1 MGERAHHGAQVCSGT
16 NPRKCQDL
24 GDSIL
29 LILGSFILL
38 NVGINVVT
46 LLWKHLKNS
55 LRILFHHFFPKDKQP
70 SGTGS
75 HPVCM
80 RCATDPKTL
89 CSRIS
94 SRFHGRTSFLLGHHE
109 HPDSWTPD
117 TNEEK
122 VPRLWMPPPCAHV
135 GAPEV
140 PWAPWKEGMA
150 GAGEAPQASA
160 LKAQAASLSRPVS
173 SSLFLKM
180 SKVDMVPLR
189 LPQESKTKA
198 HAPTQS
204 HSHFTTNTPSHTQ
217 THSPAHIP
225 EQTHSQTQGLEP
237 TAAPTPAEAPP
248 PPPTPNPAKATAPT
262 SAQAPGHTSAS
273 TLVQDPGHNTADPI
287 PAQAPASDQSPK
299 RSHSQAHSPEHTSVQ
314 SSFRVPAKALAH
326 SQGHDPAHTSA
337 QAWTDSQA
345 PGPEHTS
352 AQAPEGTTAHS
363 QQVHTYSHTPLAAP
377 ASASALPPKL
387 APATMPVLTPPQPV
401 PVPVCGP
408 ASAPSLVMA
417 LTTTS
422 VPSPIPATAH
432 TPVLSPVPSALPA
445 FNHGLSTGHVVYD
458 ARRVKQNIF
467 HMYTP
472 QNSGCPRKD
481 LSVFSRSQ
489 DGQGLVSPGVSEQ
502 TLKPRSGDCAKPPS
516 APILGYLELGN
527 MEWKVSDDAKDKF
540 SQPKKFSYCSFQPC
554 SSERKSSQAPV
565 YPKFL
570 VYSQDA
576 ASSKPCFHSPTA
588 TQNSLSALPPPCT
601 LSLPLVPPRTY
612 VVATNHQKPSTLIQT
627 HTLFSASKL
636 PQSIPPCQFPIPP
649 LFSTTSQPL
658 VQPQQPELHEGLG
671 LIQDPGHQLTS
682 SPSKDSRVPRKPSL
696 TQNPGLHKSLS
707 LAPDPGLPKFPGLS
721 QDPYLCNNPSP
732 SQDTRLHKNPGTVQY
747 PGPQNNVG
755 PTQDAGVFRNPCLTQ
770 PSGLHK
776 NQPFTQTSD
785 LQSAGFVQDAGLYRN
800 HELNRDVIVCKSQ
813 DLSQATDLQKVP
825 DTSQVSGGYQN
836 TGNVQNPEVYR
847 SLGLTQES
855 GPQKS
860 PYLAQD
866 PEVNKSSGL
875 PQESGLLKS
884 PGLVQTSGLPKGPD
898 SGDYKNPGVTQDP
911 GVRRDPGLSEDSG
924 LRQNPGLTQVTEVD
938 RRFNLAQDPGI
949 YRSPEHSQDPNLHK
963 YPGINQEPGPQKAPA
978 LTQDPV
984 ISQIP
989 DFTQNSGLH
998 KDLSLNPDPCLHKNP
1013 RVALGAESV
1022 QVLDAHLTPK
1032 PTLPTRK
1039 SCRPEK
1045 VPQENA
1051 EQHISWT
1058 SVPINQ
1064 TPCPSKAQLVST
1076 DMQTFS
1082 EVPVL
1087 IELQPSSRRV
1097 GSQDWVYRPVDTVP
1111 SACQNYRQM
1120 SMPPKINWKSHCPG
1134 PGPRAGHV
1142 VFDARQRQL
1151 AVGRDKCEALSP
1163 RRLRQEAPS
1172 NSGRPSGSGDIR
1184 M

>member
-46 LLWKHLKNS
+46 LLWKHLKSS
-55 LRILFHHFFPKDKQP
+55 LRILFHHFFPK
-70 SGTGS
+70 
-75 HPVCM
+75 
-80 RCATDPKTL
+80 DPKTL

-94 SRFHGRTSFLLGHHE
+94 SRFHRRPSFLLGHNE

-122 VPRLWMPPPCAHV
+122 VSRFWMPPPCGHA

-140 PWAPWKEGMA
+140 PWAQWKEGMT

-160 LKAQAASLSRPVS
+160 LKAQASSLSRPVS

-217 THSPAHIP
+217 THSLAHIP
-225 EQTHSQTQGLEP
+225 EQTHSQTQGLEH
-237 TAAPTPAEAPP
+237 TAASTPAEAPP
-248 PPPTPNPAKATAPT
+248 LPPTPPP
-262 SAQAPGHTSAS
+262 PP
-273 TLVQDPGHNTADPI
+273 DPGHNTAAPI
-287 PAQAPASDQSPK
+287 PAQAPASDQSPN
-299 RSHSQAHSPEHTSVQ
+299 RSHSQAHSPAHTSVQ
-314 SSFRVPAKALAH
+314 SSFRAPAKTLAH
-326 SQGHDPAHTSA
+326 SQGHNPAHTSA

-387 APATMPVLTPPQPV
+387 APATMPIPTPPQPV
-401 PVPVCGP
+401 PVPICGP
-408 ASAPSLVMA
+408 ASAPSLVVA

-422 VPSPIPATAH
+422 VPPPIPATAH

-467 HMYTP
+467 HMCTP

-481 LSVFSRSQ
+481 LSIFSRSQ

-554 SSERKSSQAPV
+554 NSERKSSQAPV

-658 VQPQQPELHEGLG
+658 VQPQQPELHESLG
-671 LIQDPGHQLTS
+671 LIQDSGLQMTS
-682 SPSKDSRVPRKPSL
+682 
-696 TQNPGLHKSLS
+696 
-707 LAPDPGLPKFPGLS
+707 
-721 QDPYLCNNPSP
+721 SP
-732 SQDTRLHKNPGTVQY
+732 SQDTRLPKNPGAVQY
-747 PGPQNNVG
+747 PGPQNNAG

-776 NQPFTQTSD
+776 NQPFTQTSE
-785 LQSAGFVQDAGLYRN
+785 LQSAGFVQDASLYRN

-813 DLSQATDLQKVP
+813 DLSQATDLQKIP

-866 PEVNKSSGL
+866 PEVNHSSGL
-875 PQESGLLKS
+875 PQESSLKS
-884 PGLVQTSGLPKGPD
+884 PGLVQTSGLQKGPD

-924 LRQNPGLTQVTEVD
+924 LRKNPGLTQVTEVD
-938 RRFNLAQDPGI
+938 RRFNLAQDAGI

-989 DFTQNSGLH
+989 DFTQNAGLH
-998 KDLSLNPDPCLHKNP
+998 NDLSLNSDPCLHKNP
-1013 RVALGAESV
+1013 RVALGTESV
-1022 QVLDAHLTPK
+1022 QVLDAHQTPK

-1039 SCRPEK
+1039 SLRPEK
-1045 VPQENA
+1045 APQENA

-1172 NSGRPSGSGDIR
+1172 NSGETIR
-1184 M
+1184 EWGYQNVMRTLDKEGFKVHQE